1 MIGKILNHFKVLD
14 RLGKGGMGEVY
25 VAEDGKLK
33 RRVALKVLPEEV
45 ARDPARLDR
54 FQREAESIAALNHP
68 NIVTIYSIEE
78 ADGIRFLTME
88 LVEGET
94 LTQLIPSNGMDVE
107 SFLRFSAPVAE
118 ALSSAHEKGIIHRDL
133 KPGNIM
139 VSHEGR
145 IKVLDFGLAKLMR
158 DDSDPDSSR
167 METHAQTE
175 AGIVLGTMPYMSPE
189 QIQGKRLDHRSD
201 IFSLGIIFY
210 EMMTGRRPFHG
221 DTSAEL
227 ISSIMRDTPGP
238 VGDLKAGT
246 PEHLERIIRR
256 CLMKDPR
263 DRYQTARDVYNELR
277 DLNASGGP
285 SSRPASRSASGEM
298 GIAVLSFQH
307 PPADPEME
315 SFADGL
321 AQDITAALS
330 QFSYLSVIAQN
341 STLRLKGQSYD
352 VRTAGAQLGARYLL
366 QGGIRKSGSLIR
378 VNLQLMDAHT
388 GTNLWAE
395 TYNRDL
401 QNSDIFTIQ
410 DEITDRVAATLADN
424 FGVLVRSMV
433 ASLEDKPDDQ
443 LSANEFVFRFF
454 GYWAKLTPEEHAKI
468 RTTLEKAVERIPRNA
483 DLWGC
488 LSIVYENE
496 NYLRLNEL
504 PNSLDRCLMAAQR
517 AVELNR
523 TSQIAHEALAWA
535 HFLRRDLAAL
545 PAAIDRAISLNPRNS
560 NTLATLGGLLVHTR
574 EFEHGA
580 KLTRRAMELNPHHAG
595 WFHFPLIWDHCSR
608 GEYEQMLERAKRV
621 NMPGFLWVPLVIASV
636 CGHLNR
642 KSEAAAALN
651 DLLSVDT
658 EFGAHARDYMGPL
671 LSASGLIDS
680 LIEGLQKA
688 GLQIADPVIDGGSIA
703 RDVYNEPDLNPS
715 SGPSSRPA
723 SRSASGE
730 MGIAVLSFQHP
741 PADPEIESF
750 ADGLA
755 QDITAA
761 LSHFSYL
768 SVIAQD
774 SNQRLKDG
782 HHDVRAAR
790 EQHGARYV
798 IQGGIRKSGSLIR
811 VNVQLIDT
819 RTGTNLWAETY
830 NRDLKT
836 SDIFTIQDEITDR
849 VAATLADNFGV
860 LVRSMV
866 ASLEDKPDDQLTGNE
881 FVFRFFG
888 YWTKLTPEKHA
899 KIRTTLE
906 AAVERIPRN
915 ADIWGCLS
923 LVYYH
928 EFAFGFNELA
938 NSLDRCLMAAQRAVE
953 LDRTSQ
959 LAYEALTWAQFFRR
973 DVGALPATVERAIS
987 LNPRNSHML
996 AVAGLVLVHARNFDR
1011 GATVARRAMELNPHH
1026 AGWFHFSL
1034 IWDHYSRGEYDQA
1047 LEQAKR
1053 VNMPGFF
1060 WPPLV
1065 IASVCG
1071 ELGRKAEAASAVNEL
1086 LAIDPEFAVHARRYI
1101 EPWHYGSGL
1110 MDQLLEGLRKAGLQI
1125 PEST

>member
-1 MIGKILNHFKVLD
+1 MIGKTLNHFKILD

-25 VAEDGKLK
+25 VAEDVKLK

-45 ARDPARLDR
+45 AQDPVRLER
-54 FQREAESIAALNHP
+54 FQREAETIAALNHP

-94 LTQLIPSNGMDVE
+94 LIQLIPSNGLDIDTFV
-107 SFLRFSAPVAE
+107 RFSTSVAE
-118 ALSSAHEKGIIHRDL
+118 ALSAAHEKGIIHRDL

-139 VSHEGR
+139 VSQEGR

-210 EMMTGRRPFHG
+210 EMITGRRPFHG

-227 ISSIMRDTPGP
+227 ISSIMRDTPER
-238 VGDLKAGT
+238 VSDLKAGM

-277 DLNASGGP
+277 DLNASSG
-285 SSRPASRSASGEM
+285 SSTRPASGSGSGEM
-298 GIAVLSFQH
+298 WIAVLPFQH
-307 PPADPEME
+307 PAADPEME
-315 SFADGL
+315 NFADGL

-330 QFSYLSVIAQN
+330 QFSYLSVIAQ
-341 STLRLKGQSYD
+341 S
-352 VRTAGAQLGARYLL
+352 TAGTQLGARYVI

-378 VNLQLMDAHT
+378 VNVQLMDAHT

-401 QNSDIFTIQ
+401 KSSDIFSIQ
-410 DEITDRVAATLADN
+410 DEITDRVAATLGDN

-433 ASLEDKPDDQ
+433 TSLEDKPDDQ

-468 RTTLEKAVERIPRNA
+468 RTSLEKAVQKIPRNA
-483 DLWGC
+483 DLWAC
-488 LSIVYENE
+488 LSIVYANE
-496 NYLRLNEL
+496 YYLRLNEL
-504 PNSLDRCLMAAQR
+504 PNSLDRCLRAAQR

-523 TSQIAHEALAWA
+523 ASQIAHEALAWA
-535 HFLRRDLAAL
+535 HFLRRDLAAM

-574 EFEHGA
+574 DFERGA

-595 WFHFPLIWDHCSR
+595 WFYFPLIWDHCSR
-608 GEYEQMLERAKRV
+608 GEWEQMLERAKRI
-621 NMPGFLWVPLVIASV
+621 NMPGVWWVPLVIASA
-636 CGHLNR
+636 CGHLGR
-642 KSEAAAALN
+642 KSEAAAAVN
-651 DLLSVDT
+651 ELLSFDP
-658 EFGAHARDYMGPL
+658 EFASHARDHMGPL

-688 GLQIADPVIDGGSIA
+688 GLQMPDPIIDGGSVTA
-703 RDVYNEPDLNPS
+703 SELRDVNAS
-715 SGPSSRPA
+715 SGSITRPA
-723 SRSASGE
+723 SGSASAE
-730 MGIAVLSFQHP
+730 MWIAVLPFHHP
-741 PADPEIESF
+741 ADDPEIENF

-755 QDITAA
+755 QDIPAA
-761 LSHFSYL
+761 LSQFSYL
-768 SVIAQD
+768 SVIARD
-774 SNQRLKDG
+774 STQELKDRP
-782 HHDVRAAR
+782 HDIRAAR
-790 EQHGARYV
+790 EQLRARYI

-811 VNVQLIDT
+811 VNVQLIDA
-819 RTGTNLWAETY
+819 RTGTNLWAETF
-830 NRDLKT
+830 NRDLKS

-849 VAATLADNFGV
+849 VAATLADNSGV

-866 ASLEDKPDDQLTGNE
+866 ASLEAKPDDQLSANE

-888 YWTKLTPEKHA
+888 YWTKLTPEEHA
-899 KIRTTLE
+899 RIRTTLE
-906 AAVERIPRN
+906 RAVERIPRN

-928 EFAFGFNELA
+928 EFAFGFNELP

-953 LDRTSQ
+953 LNRASQ
-959 LAYEALTWAQFFRR
+959 IAYEALTWAQFFRR

-996 AVAGLVLVHARNFDR
+996 AVAGLVLVHTRNFDR

-1034 IWDHYSRGEYDQA
+1034 IWDYYSRGEYDQA

-1071 ELGRKAEAASAVNEL
+1071 ELGRKTEAESAVNEL
-1086 LAIDPEFAVHARRYI
+1086 IAIDPEFAVHARRYI
-1101 EPWHYGSGL
+1101 EPWHYASGL
-1110 MDQLLEGLRKAGLQI
+1110 MDQLLEGLRKAGLEI
-1125 PEST
+1125 PESTRSS